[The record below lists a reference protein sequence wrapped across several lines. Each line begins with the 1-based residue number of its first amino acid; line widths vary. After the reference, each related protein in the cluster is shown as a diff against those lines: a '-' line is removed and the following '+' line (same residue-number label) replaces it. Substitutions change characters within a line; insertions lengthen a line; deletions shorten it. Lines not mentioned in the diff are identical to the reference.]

1 MFLVWSGWG
10 ILVLPIVFGTAVA
23 VGALLQWALTAAS
36 RPDLAFL
43 VFLAF
48 SAGLFAAAAVNGQIG
63 RRLNSR
69 PGRELLDPKTQQR
82 VVLRRVHRLFWI
94 RMEYWSVPVALAAM
108 IPLLALRHLGG
119 S

>member
-23 VGALLQWALTAAS
+23 VGALLQWVLIAAS

-43 VFLAF
+43 AF
-48 SAGLFAAAAVNGQIG
+48 SVGLLAAAAVNWQIG

-94 RMEYWSVPVALAAM
+94 RMEYWSVPVALAAI
-108 IPLLALRHLGG
+108 IPLLAIRHLGG

>member
-23 VGALLQWALTAAS
+23 VGALLQWALAAAS

-43 VFLAF
+43 AF
-48 SAGLFAAAAVNGQIG
+48 SAGLFTAAAVNWQIG

-94 RMEYWSVPVALAAM
+94 KMEYWSVPVALAAM
-108 IPLLALRHLGG
+108 IPLLALWHLGG